1 MAISFYHSDVPS
13 DVQDQIWAPSVLIC
27 LAMADQFRSK
37 ATVLH
42 EISLSSPNNCD
53 LGWSVQS
60 FAGARTLEDSAN
72 H

>member
-1 MAISFYHSDVPS
+1 
-13 DVQDQIWAPSVLIC
+13 
-27 LAMADQFRSK
+27 MADQFLSK

-42 EISLSSPNNCD
+42 EISLSSPDNCD

-60 FAGARTLEDSAN
+60 FAGVRTLEDLAN